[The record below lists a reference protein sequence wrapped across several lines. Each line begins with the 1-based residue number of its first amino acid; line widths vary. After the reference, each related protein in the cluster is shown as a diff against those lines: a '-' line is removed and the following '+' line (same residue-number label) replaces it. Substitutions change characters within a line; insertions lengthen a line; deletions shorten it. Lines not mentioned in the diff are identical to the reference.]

1 MSPQELK
8 SRFHLLTP
16 QSTAAIAVT
25 MTHYEAFKRLGNNN
39 EVAAQLTMATA
50 MLIKQEAGI

>member
-25 MTHYEAFKRLGNNN
+25 MIHYDAFKRQGNSN

-50 MLIKQEAGI
+50 MLIKQEGDV